1 MPGALQYLFR
11 ASARAAAMG
20 DSMGLVPKRP
30 TAREQESAAA
40 SRREPRARR
49 IAPVHP
55 VHAFLLRR
63 GLEVKPTEPD
73 LPLPRDLDPAR
84 VDRFGQL
91 LESYAFRLF
100 VRGALKEPEGFLPEK
115 ATRYL
120 SADQASALAGE
131 LLGLGVLERAPRGRF
146 RFLAPARSFGG
157 VLEWYVAR
165 ELERR
170 LGFSVATGLAW
181 RARGVGGDLDVVAV
195 ADGRLVY
202 LELKSAPPKHLSESE
217 VASFCDRLHALRP
230 DVALFVLD
238 TSLRLSDKVLPMLG
252 VELARRG
259 PAPQPRRLIRELW
272 AVTPH
277 LFAANA
283 KWDLMGNVIRGIA
296 QGLRAL
302 SPEPPGPGL

>member
-1 MPGALQYLFR
+1 M
-11 ASARAAAMG
+11 
-20 DSMGLVPKRP
+20 DSVPKRP
-30 TAREQESAAA
+30 TAREQEAAA
-40 SRREPRARR
+40 ALRRRPRARR
-49 IAPVHP
+49 TAPAHP

-73 LPLPRDLDPAR
+73 LPLPRGLDPAR
-84 VDRFGQL
+84 VDRFGEL

-100 VRGALKEPEGFLPEK
+100 VRGALKTPEGFSAEE

-120 SADQASALAGE
+120 DAHQAQALAEE
-131 LLGLGVLERAPRGRF
+131 LLGLGILERQGRGRF
-146 RFLAPARSFGG
+146 SFVAPARSFGG

-170 LGFSVATGLAW
+170 LGFAVATGLAW
-181 RARGVGGDLDVVAV
+181 RARGVGGDLDVAAV

-202 LELKSAPPKHLSESE
+202 LELKSGPPKHLSESE

-230 DVALFVLD
+230 DVALFALD

-252 VELARRG
+252 AELARRG
-259 PAPQPRRLIRELW
+259 PAPAPRRLVRELW
-272 AVTPH
+272 ALTPH

-283 KWDLMGNVIRGIA
+283 KWDLVGNIILGIA
-296 QGLRAL
+296 HGLRAL
-302 SPEPPGPGL
+302 SPEPPGPGA